1 MNQEIDDK
9 ALMLRF
15 QEYGEAAAFE
25 VLFKRH
31 QEPFFRFLLRLSG
44 NSSVAQEVCQQAW
57 LQLIET
63 ALTRGFRADGPAS
76 FQTYLF
82 TLGRNRYIDSYQRS
96 YAATHSESLEGHTD
110 FVDSLKAADLE
121 EPHTKLQAMQDRE
134 RIARAM
140 GTLPV
145 ELREVLAF
153 WLQGFD
159 LQEIARMTG
168 TSWHTLV
175 SRKKAALLRLA
186 RELDA

>member
-9 ALMLRF
+9 SLMLRF
-15 QEYGEAAAFE
+15 QEHGDAAAFE

-31 QEPFFRFLLRLSG
+31 REPLFRFLLRLSG
-44 NSSVAQEVCQQAW
+44 NPSVAQEVTQQAW

-63 ALTRGFRADGPAS
+63 ARTRGFRSDGPAS

-96 YAATHSESLEGHTD
+96 YAATHSESLEEHTD
-110 FVDSLKAADLE
+110 FVDSLTAAAIE
-121 EPHTKLQAMQDRE
+121 EPHAKLQSMQDRE

-140 GTLPV
+140 DTLPL

-159 LQEIARMTG
+159 MQEVARMTG
-168 TSWHTLV
+168 TSWHTLM
-175 SRKKAALLRLA
+175 SRKKAALLRVA
-186 RELDA
+186 QELDA